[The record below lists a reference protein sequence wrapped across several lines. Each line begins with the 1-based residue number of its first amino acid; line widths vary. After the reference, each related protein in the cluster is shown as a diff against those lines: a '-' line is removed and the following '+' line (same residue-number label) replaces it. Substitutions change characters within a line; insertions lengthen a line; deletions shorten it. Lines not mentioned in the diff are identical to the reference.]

1 MRATW
6 ATANSH
12 FSATRYLA
20 ATLLFFAPHAALPAK
35 ALPETPKLVRRQL
48 AFASSQRQHLRGCS
62 SSSTTSSSISRARV
76 GSSSGATKGTVRAGS
91 TAATVTGRNTMDGSN
106 SNAQELPSLPSFL
119 ETCSSK
125 ARRQQQG
132 HANAAKGTA
141 ETETL
146 LFHVFSGNEA
156 CDADSMCSAIG
167 MAFLKQAT
175 AALAA
180 EDDGGDVVH
189 VPVMPIPRRDL
200 ALRREVLVLFEL
212 CDVDPSAI
220 VFADE
225 LDLHALQAEGR
236 LRLTL
241 TDHNAVSG
249 GLSGLGDAVVEIVDH
264 HVDLGEH
271 PSVQGSRRNV
281 AFEAN
286 DGGGKA
292 LVGSCCTIVAE
303 RMLDQ
308 APALL
313 SSDVAQLLL
322 GVILVDTLNLD
333 MEIKRATSRDIA
345 AAQELSRRVSWLPPV
360 AQDSGE
366 CSPSSARRC
375 CTTAD
380 ELFDTLRNAKFD
392 PAFWRE
398 ISATDTLRYDYKSFH
413 AAGESG
419 GTSRSHDDRQD
430 HDKPPR
436 PLKFGMS
443 STLCRLET
451 LAEKGG
457 YEGFGDAMRTF
468 AVSQGVDSLAVMTS
482 TLDEEGN
489 MQKELLI
496 FTHTKLRGD
505 QMREYL
511 EGAHGEF
518 LELEAATPPGTDFG
532 GRGDEVEGSEEGAR
546 GWFLRWDLRN
556 VRASRKQVA
565 PVIASFYE
573 SVAGR

>member
-6 ATANSH
+6 ASTSSH
-12 FSATRYLA
+12 FSVARYFA
-20 ATLLFFAPHAALPAK
+20 ATLLFFAPRAARPAN
-35 ALPETPKLVRRQL
+35 APPAAAPKLLRRQL
-48 AFASSQRQHLRGCS
+48 AFASSQHQRVRGS
-62 SSSTTSSSISRARV
+62 SSSSITKRTTSSSINRARV
-76 GSSSGATKGTVRAGS
+76 GSSSGSTKSFVRAGS
-91 TAATVTGRNTMDGSN
+91 TAATMNGSDPTDGRNNS
-106 SNAQELPSLPSFL
+106 SNAQEESPSLPSFL
-119 ETCSSK
+119 ETCSSR
-125 ARRQQQG
+125 ARKQQQG
-132 HANAAKGTA
+132 HANAAKAAG

-156 CDADSMCSAIG
+156 CDADSMVSAIG

-180 EDDGGDVVH
+180 ADDGGDAVH
-189 VPVMPIPRRDL
+189 VPVMPIPRGDL

-212 CDVDPSAI
+212 CGVDPSAI

-225 LDLHALQAEGR
+225 LDLPTLQAQGR
-236 LRLTL
+236 LRLIL

-249 GLSGLGDAVVEIVDH
+249 GLSGLGDSVVEIVDH
-264 HVDLGEH
+264 HTDLGKH
-271 PSVQGSRRNV
+271 PSVQGSRRDV
-281 AFEAN
+281 AFEEN

-345 AAQELSRRVSWLPPV
+345 AAQELSRRVSWLPSS
-360 AQDSGE
+360 AQGSGE
-366 CSPSSARRC
+366 HSPSSARRR

-380 ELFDTLRNAKFD
+380 ELFDALRNAKFD

-419 GTSRSHDDRQD
+419 GTSGSCDDRQD

-457 YEGFGDAMRTF
+457 DEGFGDAMRTF

-482 TLDEEGN
+482 TLDEQES

-496 FTHTKLRGD
+496 FTHTKLRCD

-518 LELEAATPPGTDFG
+518 
-532 GRGDEVEGSEEGAR
+532 
-546 GWFLRWDLRN
+546 
-556 VRASRKQVA
+556 
-565 PVIASFYE
+565 
-573 SVAGR
+573 

>member
-6 ATANSH
+6 ATANSNI
-12 FSATRYLA
+12 SAARCFA
-20 ATLLFFAPHAALPAK
+20 ATLLFFAPRAAFPAK

-48 AFASSQRQHLRGCS
+48 AFASSQRQHVRGCS
-62 SSSTTSSSISRARV
+62 SSSTTTSSINRARV
-76 GSSSGATKGTVRAGS
+76 GSSSGATKGIVRAGS
-91 TAATVTGRNTMDGSN
+91 TAAPVTGRDTMDGSN
-106 SNAQELPSLPSFL
+106 SNAQELPSLPSYL
-119 ETCSSK
+119 ETCFSR
-125 ARRQQQG
+125 ARGQQQSQ
-132 HANAAKGTA
+132 ANAAKATA
-141 ETETL
+141 ETKTL

-175 AALAA
+175 AALGAA
-180 EDDGGDVVH
+180 GDGDVVH
-189 VPVMPIPRRDL
+189 VPVMPIPRGDL

-212 CDVDPSAI
+212 CGVDPSAI

-264 HVDLGEH
+264 HADLGEH
-271 PSVQGSRRNV
+271 PSVQGSSRDV

-345 AAQELSRRVSWLPPV
+345 AAQELSRRVSWLPSS
-360 AQDSGE
+360 AQGSGE
-366 CSPSSARRC
+366 RSPSSARRC
-375 CTTAD
+375 CSTAD
-380 ELFDTLRNAKFD
+380 ELFDALRNAKFD

-398 ISATDTLRYDYKSFH
+398 ISATDTLRYDYKSFQ

-419 GTSRSHDDRQD
+419 GTSSSHDDRQNQ
-430 HDKPPR
+430 DKPPR
-436 PLKFGMS
+436 PLKYGMS

-457 YEGFGDAMRTF
+457 DEGFGEAMRTF

-482 TLDEEGN
+482 TLDEEEN

-518 LELEAATPPGTDFG
+518 LTLEAAAPPGTGFG
-532 GRGDEVEGSEEGAR
+532 GRGDEVEGSEQGAL

-573 SVAGR
+573 SVVGR